1 MITCVDTNVISA
13 LLRDEPGA
21 VLLGARLI
29 QAAAQGAI
37 CIHASVYAELLA
49 APDMGAEHLEA
60 FLKAV
65 PIEVDWN
72 TPVSMWTTASSA
84 YRAYGRRRRESG
96 GGLPRRLLIDFL
108 IGAHAQH
115 LGGVLF
121 TLDPQHYRQGFSE
134 LLLL

>member
-21 VLLGARLI
+21 VLLGGQLI
-29 QAAAQGAI
+29 QAAAQGSL
-37 CIHASVYAELLA
+37 CVHASVYAELLA
-49 APDMGAEHLEA
+49 APDMRAEHLEA
-60 FLKAV
+60 FLKSV

-72 TPVSMWTTASSA
+72 TSVSMWTAASSA
-84 YRAYGRRRRESG
+84 YRAYSRRRRESG

-108 IGAHAQH
+108 IGAHAQQ
-115 LGGVLF
+115 LGAVLF
-121 TLDPQHYRQGFSE
+121 TLDPQHYRQGFPK